1 MYIRWGPL
9 ADRVPRD
16 KKTVRALTT
25 GMYERVRH
33 RLLHMASSTCTFTPQ
48 EAAQHSQHRFQAAET
63 GARESKWRRQ
73 DESAEIDAIG
83 GDPRPDVSAL
93 SSGHTSHRASQSV
106 AVCGLVSL
114 EHRTDSAYKANA
126 SCTRTAHEYDDAV
139 DLVEAVSSPCPPSL
153 CLCGAGVLSVPP
165 TRRAEVC
172 GAPQSLC
179 WFTYTDA
186 PSIVASGRWHPQRI
200 CHLLPPIVHS
210 SAHRRR
216 RERVT

>member
-1 MYIRWGPL
+1 MSTALHDG
-9 ADRVPRD
+9 A
-16 KKTVRALTT
+16 VRAARCAVQCT
-25 GMYERVRH
+25 H
-33 RLLHMASSTCTFTPQ
+33 RP
-48 EAAQHSQHRFQAAET
+48 QHSQHWLRAA
-63 GARESKWRRQ
+63 GHVRARARRVKWRRQ

-139 DLVEAVSSPCPPSL
+139 VLVEAVSSPCPPTL
-153 CLCGAGVLSVPP
+153 GHERGAGVLSVPP
-165 TRRAEVC
+165 RRRAEVC
-172 GAPQSLC
+172 GAPQSLW
-179 WFTYTDA
+179 WFTHTDA
-186 PSIVASGRWHPQRI
+186 PSVVASGLCHPQRI
-200 CHLLPPIVHS
+200 CHHLSSIVHC

-216 RERVT
+216 CGERVT

>member
-1 MYIRWGPL
+1 MSVYDIDCSIWHHQHALSLHRRRLSTHSTDSKPQRRERGSRSGGDRTRAQRSTRAAVIRDQMCRLYPVDIHVIGPRSPWL
-9 ADRVPRD
+9 CVGMCPSSTGL
-16 KKTVRALTT
+16 TVRT
-25 GMYERVRH
+25 
-33 RLLHMASSTCTFTPQ
+33 
-48 EAAQHSQHRFQAAET
+48 
-63 GARESKWRRQ
+63 RQ
-73 DESAEIDAIG
+73 
-83 GDPRPDVSAL
+83 V
-93 SSGHTSHRASQSV
+93 
-106 AVCGLVSL
+106 
-114 EHRTDSAYKANA
+114 NA

-186 PSIVASGRWHPQRI
+186 PSIVASGRWHRQRI

-216 RERVT
+216 RRECVT